1 MVGALAL
8 DLLEHGGGL
17 FGAAELVLLLRRDAV
32 LRRRQRLLGAPRT
45 LCITTE
51 PMSAFH
57 SSEKHQ
63 SR

>member
-45 LCITTE
+45 LRIPVDSWLAPLLRT
-51 PMSAFH
+51 F
-57 SSEKHQ
+57 
-63 SR
+63 